1 MHVDSGVNYAIKYL
15 FMAKNIVNTVQE
27 NLGLDPFDKINPN
40 IESENF
46 ASEHNSKHFVQAA
59 VTAVLAGLY
68 KYGGTK
74 YGAEELLTLKHPP
87 QILKQLFHNDE
98 EQIVESVSRY
108 GNKPY
113 DQTRLFMERI
123 AQEAVTAVQDETGPH
138 TTLEKIRL
146 YIISQRHNILVYL
159 PPDLQLGT
167 LINDNS
173 IDDRT
178 NKMEGP
184 VSNLMHFFE
193 QLFSEKEKK

>member
-1 MHVDSGVNYAIKYL
+1 MTR
-15 FMAKNIVNTVQE
+15 NIVTAMQE
-27 NLGLDPFDKINPN
+27 NLGFDAFDKIDPN
-40 IESENF
+40 IESEN
-46 ASEHNSKHFVQAA
+46 AVSEHDSKHFVQAA

-68 KYGGTK
+68 KYVGTK
-74 YGAEELLTLKHPP
+74 DDVEQLLTIKNHQ
-87 QILKQLFHNDE
+87 QILKQIFDSNE
-98 EQIVESVSRY
+98 EHIIESVGSY

-113 DQTRLFMERI
+113 DQARLFMEKI
-123 AQEAVTAVQDETGPH
+123 AEEAIKVVQDATSPDP
-138 TTLEKIRL
+138 TSEKIRL
-146 YIISQRHNILVYL
+146 YIAGQRHNILVYL

-193 QLFSEKEKK
+193 QLFSEKEKT